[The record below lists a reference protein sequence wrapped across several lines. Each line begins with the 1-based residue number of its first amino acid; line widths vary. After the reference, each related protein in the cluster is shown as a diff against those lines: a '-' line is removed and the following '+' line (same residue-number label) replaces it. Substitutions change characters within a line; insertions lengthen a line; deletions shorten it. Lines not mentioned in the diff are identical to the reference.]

1 MFTGQGPIAGTA
13 LGPEGR
19 VIFMAI
25 GAARAMAGDGLNGAA
40 DADNFLYGMPPV

>member
-25 GAARAMAGDGLNGAA
+25 GAARAMAGDGFNGVA
-40 DADNFLYGMPPV
+40 DVDNFLNGIPPV